1 MTTTKEKRKRTVI
14 PRERRGLRYPVE
26 YVAGELGVDRK
37 TLERRCEASGFHLNG
52 AGLTFREAYDALSQ
66 KSESE
71 AAIRRK
77 RVADAEASEVNTLN
91 LRNQFVFKTDHE
103 NIVKD
108 LAVSTRVKVE
118 SAHYIPMESRRKL
131 IKEMAEIK
139 PEVAKASHE

>member
-1 MTTTKEKRKRTVI
+1 MAKPKHEKKKLLS
-14 PRERRGLRYPVE
+14 RRDKGLRYPVE
-26 YVAGELGVDRK
+26 FVAAELGVDRK

-71 AAIRRK
+71 
-77 RVADAEASEVNTLN
+77 VNTLN

-108 LAVSTRVKVE
+108 LAVSTRVRIE

-131 IKEMAEIK
+131 VK
-139 PEVAKASHE
+139 EVASIKLETAKSSHE

>member
-1 MTTTKEKRKRTVI
+1 MAKPKHEKKKLLS
-14 PRERRGLRYPVE
+14 RRDKGLRYPVE
-26 YVAGELGVDRK
+26 FVAAELGVDRK

-66 KSESE
+66 KSESDS
-71 AAIRRK
+71 AIRRK
-77 RVADAEASEVNTLN
+77 RIADAEASEVNTLN

-108 LAVSTRVKVE
+108 LAVSTRVRIE

-131 IKEMAEIK
+131 VK
-139 PEVAKASHE
+139 EVASIKLETAKSSHE